1 MPFIKYILA
10 SLTATYFSLAVWHL
24 SVYEWLSVLLFV
36 NYFMYFIDVIGK
48 KIIILEIACMMAILT
63 WLVAPLGFYHYF
75 NETHHLAKLWKLY
88 MPVDSDVYYGYVFW
102 GTLAMIVGMSLQ
114 LNYKNILNAPGPHF
128 DRIKEQLN
136 TKPHIGYIL
145 IFIGIISNIVSL
157 YIQIPALGFVFYLFN
172 KLYLV
177 GLLYLYFT
185 VKNFKGLFLFS
196 GIIILLL
203 LSVKKALFGEF
214 IYYSMLTI
222 FLAFSQT
229 KMRFSSKLAL
239 IIVGFAML
247 FLIQSVKQEYRKT
260 AWKQGA
266 DLALF
271 SQLVIDNTKQVFQL
285 LQNEAVSFA
294 IMARLNQG
302 YLIAKTMNTV
312 PKKKPYAYGSTIF
325 LSGAAIIVP
334 RLFWPSKPQSG
345 GKFNLERF
353 ANLRITGYSM
363 NISPVGEAYGNFA
376 RWGGIIFM
384 FLYGL
389 FFNLSLNYLLKKS
402 ISRPLMI
409 LWLPFLYLFA
419 IGTETD
425 ILSTVNYLV
434 KAGIFL
440 FLIYQFF
447 RLFFRVKL
455 I

>member
-1 MPFIKYILA
+1 MPFLKYILA
-10 SLTATYFSLAVWHL
+10 SVTATYFSLAVWHF
-24 SVYEWLSVLLFV
+24 SAYEWLSVLLFV
-36 NYFMYFIDVIGK
+36 NYFLYFIDVIGK
-48 KIIILEIACMMAILT
+48 KIIILEIACIMAILT
-63 WLVAPLGFYHYF
+63 WLIAPLGFYHYF
-75 NETHHLAKLWKLY
+75 NETHHLAKLWKLF
-88 MPVDSDVYYGYVFW
+88 MPVDSNVYYGYVFW
-102 GTLAMIVGMSLQ
+102 GTLAMIVGMSINLK
-114 LNYKNILNAPGPHF
+114 NKNILHDPGPYF
-128 DRIKEQLN
+128 ERIKGQLS

-145 IFIGIISNIVSL
+145 IFLGIISNIMSL
-157 YIQIPALGFVFYLFN
+157 YIQVPALGFVFYLLN

-185 VKNFKGLFLFS
+185 VKNFNGLFLFS

-214 IYYSMLTI
+214 IYYSMLTV

-239 IIVGFAML
+239 IIGGVAIL

-260 AWKQGA
+260 AWKEGA

-285 LQNEAVSFA
+285 LQNEAVTFA

-302 YLIAKTMNTV
+302 YLIASTMYTV
-312 PKKKPYAYGSTIF
+312 PQKKPYAYGNTIF
-325 LSGAAIIVP
+325 LSAAAILIP
-334 RLFWPSKPQSG
+334 RFIWPSKPQSG

-353 ANLRITGYSM
+353 ANLKIKGYSM
-363 NISPVGEAYGNFA
+363 NISPIGEAYGNFS

-384 FLYGL
+384 FFYGL
-389 FFNLSLNYLLKKS
+389 FFNLFLNYLLKKS
-402 ISRPLMI
+402 ILRPLMI

-434 KAGIFL
+434 KASIFL
-440 FLIYQFF
+440 FVIYQFF
-447 RLFFRVKL
+447 RLFFRVRL